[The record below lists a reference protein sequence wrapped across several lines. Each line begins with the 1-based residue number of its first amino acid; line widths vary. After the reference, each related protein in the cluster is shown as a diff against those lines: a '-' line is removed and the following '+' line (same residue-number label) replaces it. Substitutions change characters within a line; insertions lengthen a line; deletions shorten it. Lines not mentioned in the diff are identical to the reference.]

1 MSLLLIGLAKAG
13 SGRRDLV
20 TTLLIAVASASTTE
34 RHGHHVESFPLLI
47 ARRILPL
54 VAVAFL
60 LLVWYCDDLEGASS
74 IIICCHV

>member
-1 MSLLLIGLAKAG
+1 MSLLVIGLATTG
-13 SGRRDLV
+13 SDRRDLV
-20 TTLLIAVASASTTE
+20 TALLTAAASASTAE
-34 RHGHHVESFPLLI
+34 RHGHHVESFLLLI
-47 ARRILPL
+47 ARRFLQL